1 VYPCTATL
9 TITDDDSTMPLRFA
23 SFGTIVVLGLW
34 TSADQAL
41 LTVSFVDTFAGSS
54 LFQVK
59 HVSAFPVTRTLDNDL
74 RIVYAKVDIDIAT
87 GPADPSSLSDE
98 KKDVQLGLINITS
111 SDDPSVNVDMDAWIV
126 EVDAENTPGVL
137 SDDTYR
143 VSGGGQYIEVKPDA
157 VSALQLGM
165 ANVVMRPACE
175 INPASGLAVLNETAS
190 ATSQTVVATAVL
202 SFDTSACDGRVKVIG
217 ATGNYLL
224 SNGKTVLLDMG
235 TP

>member
-1 VYPCTATL
+1 
-9 TITDDDSTMPLRFA
+9 
-23 SFGTIVVLGLW
+23 
-34 TSADQAL
+34 L
-41 LTVSFVDTFAGSS
+41 LTPSRAA
-54 LFQVK
+54 K
-59 HVSAFPVTRTLDNDL
+59 HVSAFPVIRTLDNDL

-87 GPADPSSLSDE
+87 GPADPNGLTQE
-98 KKDVQLGLINITS
+98 KKEVQLELINITA
-111 SDDPSVNVDMDAWIV
+111 SDEPSVNMDMDAWVI
-126 EVDAENTPGVL
+126 EVDEKGTL
-137 SDDTYR
+137 DFSDDTYR

-190 ATSQTVVATAVL
+190 ATSQTVVATAAL
-202 SFDTSACDGRVKVIG
+202 SFDTSSCDGRVKVIG